1 MIRSASA
8 GPNPIAA
15 IDALLDKLERQV
27 VRSKERPRRVR
38 EREHDEA
45 RNVLVRE
52 ADGSVADDGGPGAA
66 EEPGPSVVRIKR
78 FDMVPMFE
86 EDAVTRMEELGHAF
100 FVFLNAENER
110 ICVVYRRRDGTYGL
124 IEPVVG
130 GAADSAREDQRQD
143 QQGGNDHQQADE
155 EHQQPDREQVG
166 TPAFTG
172 LERHILL
179 GLGRH
184 GRTLALRRRCVRSS
198 RTWRRGLPVLRK
210 APPRFPHEARAASP
224 RFVFAV

>member
-1 MIRSASA
+1 VKTTVKARNLELTEDTRAQIDRKLRRLDRVAHPDAEATVELIAHASHAIDASTIAEVTLLSNGSVIRSASA

-52 ADGSVADDGGPGAA
+52 ADGSVEDDGGPGATD
-66 EEPGPSVVRIKR
+66 EPEPSVVRIKR

-110 ICVVYRRRDGTYGL
+110 ICVVYKRRDGTYGL

-130 GAADSAREDQRQD
+130 GR
-143 QQGGNDHQQADE
+143 
-155 EHQQPDREQVG
+155 
-166 TPAFTG
+166 
-172 LERHILL
+172 
-179 GLGRH
+179 
-184 GRTLALRRRCVRSS
+184 
-198 RTWRRGLPVLRK
+198 
-210 APPRFPHEARAASP
+210 
-224 RFVFAV
+224 

>member
-1 MIRSASA
+1 MKTTVKARNLELTEDTRAQIDRKLRRLDRVAHPDAEATVELIAHASHAIDASTVAEVTLLSNGSVIRSASA

-52 ADGSVADDGGPGAA
+52 ADGSVADDGGPAEA

-110 ICVVYRRRDGTYGL
+110 ICVVYRRSDGTYGL

-130 GAADSAREDQRQD
+130 G
-143 QQGGNDHQQADE
+143 
-155 EHQQPDREQVG
+155 
-166 TPAFTG
+166 
-172 LERHILL
+172 
-179 GLGRH
+179 GR
-184 GRTLALRRRCVRSS
+184 
-198 RTWRRGLPVLRK
+198 
-210 APPRFPHEARAASP
+210 
-224 RFVFAV
+224 